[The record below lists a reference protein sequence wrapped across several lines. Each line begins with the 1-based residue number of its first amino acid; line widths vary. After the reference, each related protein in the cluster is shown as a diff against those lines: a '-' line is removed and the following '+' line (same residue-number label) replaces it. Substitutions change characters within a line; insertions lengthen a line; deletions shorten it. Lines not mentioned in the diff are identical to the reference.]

1 MISLL
6 AFLFVLGVLII
17 AHELGHFMAA
27 KKMGIR
33 IEKFSLG
40 FGYKIISRKKD
51 DTEYTINL
59 IPLGGYVKFAGDTL
73 EEYKGQQDEFL
84 SKAPRQRAFV
94 IFMGPALN
102 YALGFL
108 CFWIIFFSGYPS
120 LTTKVGSLVDGYGAK
135 AAGIRA
141 GDTVVA
147 VDGEKVQF
155 FEDMQK
161 LIQNKKAAETV
172 KLSVKRNGQES
183 SFDVRIKEKALPDLL
198 GKKRAVGL
206 IGITPA
212 DEVIKVKHG
221 PIKAF
226 GLAVLKTWDLT
237 VLMYKAFWRMI
248 TGNLSVRDSVSG
260 PLGIFYITAQ
270 AAQLGPTALLH
281 LIAVLSVSLA
291 IFNLLPMPIL
301 DGGHIMFLVIERIRG
316 KQLSLKAEQIVTQ
329 TGLTI
334 LLSLVVLVTY
344 NDIMRFYGDKIVNL
358 FKP

>member
-120 LTTKVGSLVDGYGAK
+120 L
-135 AAGIRA
+135 
-141 GDTVVA
+141 
-147 VDGEKVQF
+147 
-155 FEDMQK
+155 
-161 LIQNKKAAETV
+161 
-172 KLSVKRNGQES
+172 
-183 SFDVRIKEKALPDLL
+183 
-198 GKKRAVGL
+198 
-206 IGITPA
+206 
-212 DEVIKVKHG
+212 H
-221 PIKAF
+221 
-226 GLAVLKTWDLT
+226 
-237 VLMYKAFWRMI
+237 
-248 TGNLSVRDSVSG
+248 
-260 PLGIFYITAQ
+260 
-270 AAQLGPTALLH
+270 
-281 LIAVLSVSLA
+281 
-291 IFNLLPMPIL
+291 
-301 DGGHIMFLVIERIRG
+301 
-316 KQLSLKAEQIVTQ
+316 
-329 TGLTI
+329 
-334 LLSLVVLVTY
+334 
-344 NDIMRFYGDKIVNL
+344 
-358 FKP
+358 